1 MVFIYN
7 SPFMKIKTGILSAC
21 CLVVSLL
28 SKAQK
33 KGDSSAIADAKAWWH
48 AVTFGDTSYLVRR
61 SSAELTVTF
70 NSGRSFNHAEI
81 IKQVATHDP
90 KAQIKAEWFEAKQ
103 QSLNATTAIVTNRVV
118 ETLGKTPHVYKYI
131 TVLIRSNTGWLV
143 AAAQST
149 RVIQL
154 APAVPV
160 IEVGNLLDFTGSY
173 KTPAGII
180 LTTAI
185 RDTSL
190 VLVEPSGA
198 ETRLEAIGPGLFEIP
213 KILSAGNVRFV
224 FSRDASGKV
233 TSMTRVAHLIVTMKR
248 LQ

>member
-1 MVFIYN
+1 
-7 SPFMKIKTGILSAC
+7 MKVKIGILSAYF
-21 CLVVSLL
+21 LVSSLL
-28 SKAQK
+28 SRAQK
-33 KGDSSAIADAKAWWH
+33 QGDTSAIADARAWWR
-48 AVTFGDTSYLVRR
+48 AVTFGDTSYLINH
-61 SSAELTVTF
+61 STAELTVTF

-90 KAQIKAEWFEAKQ
+90 KAPIKAEWFEAKQ
-103 QSLNATTAIVTNRVV
+103 HSPNATTAIVTNRVV
-118 ETLGKTPHVYKYI
+118 ETLGKTPHVYKFM
-131 TVLIRSNTGWLV
+131 TVLIRSSSKWVV

-149 RVIQL
+149 REIQL

-160 IEVGNLLDFTGSY
+160 KEVGNLIDFTGSY

-180 LTTAI
+180 LTTVI

-190 VLVEPSGA
+190 ILVEPSGA

-224 FSRDASGKV
+224 FSRDESGKV
-233 TSMTRVAHLIVTMKR
+233 TSMTRVAHLITTMKR
-248 LQ
+248 S